1 MKQKRRKN
9 GLLGKCKKVGKE
21 VLNSALETMEYKLQE
36 LSDEKSRELLKKSP
50 NNSHYIKEARR
61 RGLI

>member
-1 MKQKRRKN
+1 MGFWEN
-9 GLLGKCKKVGKE
+9 VKKVGKE

-50 NNSHYIKEARR
+50 NNSYYIKEARR

>member
-1 MKQKRRKN
+1 MGFWEN
-9 GLLGKCKKVGKE
+9 VKKVGKE
-21 VLNSALETMEYKLQE
+21 VLNSALETMEYKLQQ
-36 LSDEKSRELLKKSP
+36 LSDEKIRELLKKSP